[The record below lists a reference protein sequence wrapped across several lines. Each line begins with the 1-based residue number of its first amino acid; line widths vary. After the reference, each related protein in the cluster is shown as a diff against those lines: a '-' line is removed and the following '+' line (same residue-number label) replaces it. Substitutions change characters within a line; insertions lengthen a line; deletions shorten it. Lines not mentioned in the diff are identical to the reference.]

1 MPLIDNVF
9 DESLTVTSVGTAG
22 DTRGTINPP
31 RVSALAGS
39 QYEYLP
45 WDARIEIGA
54 LMTANHRANT
64 TDHTQPDVR
73 LSVFSGSDLLAQDFE
88 LFPLGTTFDLSV
100 LRTCLLYTSPSPRDR
115 TRSRMP
121 SSA

>member
-9 DESLTVTSVGTAG
+9 TEELSLPATDGAVAS
-22 DTRGTINPP
+22 INPQ

-54 LMTANHRANT
+54 LMTRNNAGADTVHN
-64 TDHTQPDVR
+64 
-73 LSVFSGSDLLAQDFE
+73 LSLIHISE
-88 LFPLGTTFDLSV
+88 P
-100 LRTCLLYTSPSPRDR
+100 
-115 TRSRMP
+115 TRP
-121 SSA
+121 Y